1 MSHQEEKPKVGWD
14 VEVEVDQSVHQESRA
29 GNYSGKLQRPWK
41 RKITLPEKGKRFEK
55 QNPEEPGAAQT
66 AQRARFNK
74 SLQVIVVRV
83 IDDFGVIKGLIR
95 RVRDLKSAE
104 SGAGERMAEKNAPGA
119 SAHGGALP
127 FSDFERLHGR
137 KALQDSADAQPSND
151 HQRRQQHRGHR
162 QEALRHAA
170 AAKKQINEQGK
181 LDEEAHNASAGG
193 RQEKGGDR
201 HNRE

>member
-29 GNYSGKLQRPWK
+29 GNYSGKLQCPGK

-66 AQRARFNK
+66 AQRPRFSK

-83 IDDFGVIKGLIR
+83 IDDFAVIKGLIR
-95 RVRDLKSAE
+95 RVRDLKSAQ
-104 SGAGERMAEKNAPGA
+104 SGTGERMVEKNVPGA

-127 FSDFERLHGR
+127 FSDFERLYGR
-137 KALQDSADAQPSND
+137 KALQDSANTQPSND

-162 QEALRHAA
+162 QEALRQAA
-170 AAKKQINEQGK
+170 AAKK
-181 LDEEAHNASAGG
+181 
-193 RQEKGGDR
+193 
-201 HNRE
+201 

>member
-1 MSHQEEKPKVGWD
+1 M
-14 VEVEVDQSVHQESRA
+14 
-29 GNYSGKLQRPWK
+29 
-41 RKITLPEKGKRFEK
+41 
-55 QNPEEPGAAQT
+55 
-66 AQRARFNK
+66 
-74 SLQVIVVRV
+74 
-83 IDDFGVIKGLIR
+83 
-95 RVRDLKSAE
+95 KSAQ
-104 SGAGERMAEKNAPGA
+104 SGTGERMVEKNVPGA

-137 KALQDSADAQPSND
+137 KALQDSTHAQPSND

-162 QEALRHAA
+162 QEALRQAA